1 MKRLL
6 TLTSLIILSFGAFAQ
21 RWIELGTGGNSLN
34 ANSSIYSI
42 LTDPAG
48 DVYAAG
54 AFTEETSTNA
64 YVAFWSGS
72 GWTELGTGATALNA
86 NGPIYAIN
94 RDKFGNIYAA
104 GNFTDSNART
114 CVMKW
119 NGAKWTEVGKDTSAL
134 NTTAPIYALATDAGG
149 NVYAAGAFGD
159 QLFSFINHYYVAVWN
174 GHWSELGFDTLTG
187 LNADSI
193 IYALSFDRQ
202 GNLYAA
208 GAFTDSSG
216 YMYVAKWNGSAWT
229 HLGTGSNALKANGV
243 IRTLT
248 TDSLGN
254 VYAAGNFTD
263 SVGNYYIAK
272 WNGTRWTEL
281 SSPLN
286 EINIT
291 GPIYT
296 LTIDSANNVY
306 AGGLIPD
313 SSGNYMFIAE
323 WDGSRLRVLDNGG
336 HSALHANDAVLTM
349 ATDQHGNI
357 YAAGNFTDATPAQ
370 YVAEFTTNA
379 ALGISPLSSDKFIL
393 YPNPTTGIINLK
405 TQQPSGTATI
415 EIFDALGRNIYHQH
429 TDGTT
434 NTRIDMTAFSVGV
447 YTLTLKDDAG
457 GRFVSKVVKQ

>member
-1 MKRLL
+1 MKRLI
-6 TLTSLIILSFGAFAQ
+6 TLSTMIILSLSAMAQ

-42 LTDPAG
+42 VTDPAG

-54 AFTEETSTNA
+54 AFTEETGTNS
-64 YVAFWSGS
+64 YVAFWNGS
-72 GWTELGTGATALNA
+72 GWSELGTGAAALNA

-104 GNFTDSNART
+104 GNFLDSNART

-119 NGAKWTEVGKDTSAL
+119 NGAQWTEVGKDTSAL

-159 QLFSFINHYYVAVWN
+159 GLFSFANHYYVAVWN
-174 GHWSELGFDTLTG
+174 GHWSELGFDSITG

-193 IYALSFDRQ
+193 IYALTFDPQ

-208 GAFTDSSG
+208 GAFTDSNG
-216 YMYVAKWNGSAWT
+216 YMYVAKWNGSAWS

-263 SVGNYYIAK
+263 SSGNYYIAK
-272 WNGTRWTEL
+272 WNGTRWTAL

-286 EINIT
+286 NINIT

-313 SSGNYMFIAE
+313 SSGNYLFIAE
-323 WDGSRLRVLDNGG
+323 WDGSRISVLDNGG
-336 HSALHANDAVLTM
+336 RSSLNANDAVLSM
-349 ATDQHGNI
+349 ATDKHGNI
-357 YAAGNFTDATPAQ
+357 YAAGNFKDGTGAQ

-379 ALGISPLSSDKFIL
+379 ALGISTLSSDEALL
-393 YPNPTTGIINLK
+393 YPNPTNGLIRIKSPQPTGRAQLVIYDTQGREVLNLH
-405 TQQPSGTATI
+405 TAAA
-415 EIFDALGRNIYHQH
+415 E
-429 TDGTT
+429 
-434 NTRIDMTAFSVGV
+434 TRIDMSAFTAGI
-447 YTLTLKDDAG
+447 YTLTWKDEAG
-457 GRFVSKVVKQ
+457 NSFVRKVVKE